1 MAPQKNLQRGSD
13 YNKYDV
19 DGNGMV
25 SDDELEDVIKIEELE
40 RANKKQFHQRMMAW
54 YSLIGMISYPACIIF
69 CEWVG
74 LPRAA
79 DLLKDI
85 APTYFIAAA
94 GIAGTFMG
102 VTAWMDKK

>member
-1 MAPQKNLQRGSD
+1 MTQQKNLETGKNF
-13 YNKYDV
+13 NKYDI
-19 DGNGMV
+19 DGDGTV
-25 SDDELEDVIKIEELE
+25 TDTDLKDIAIIEELE

-54 YSLIGMISYPACIIF
+54 YSLVGMISYPAAIIF